1 MFSRITVFFRSKY
14 ESVSAGIHRVIGQC
28 KRYWTALVKAVHA
41 ARDFLAVPSGTNVFE
56 PLTPVLLEP
65 RWSHRYESELLS
77 ALRNDQVRNIAITG
91 EYGAGKSSVIR
102 TFVERHP
109 ELEFAFIS
117 LAAFG
122 KDLDKDADSKMRLVD
137 AASSASNPAGA
148 DTKSREKNNDTDLLT
163 RIEETI
169 VQQLLYAVPS
179 GQLPKTRLK
188 RIIQASLPV
197 IWFRTIFFI
206 LLIVG
211 ALRLYV
217 PAAEKPPKFAPDW
230 LLAWL
235 SMIPDWVAVIV
246 LGLGG
251 IYMMFSGLRLLS
263 VFSIDGFTIK
273 GGKLETTHHGSVLH
287 KNIDEIIYCF
297 ERSKINVVVI
307 EDLDRFGIHDVFTRL
322 REINFIIKQSPQ
334 IRRRVYFLYA
344 LRDELFAVGEKTK
357 FFDLIIPVIP
367 VVNSENSREK
377 MLELLRERQFNGAE
391 LGNGLDYPLLETVC
405 YFIDD
410 MRLIKNIVNEFDMF
424 SSILGAGSGL
434 KLNPNKLFAI
444 IAIRNLHPGE
454 YADLVKRRGAIYE
467 TIHGLS
473 EWRIQQAKRADD
485 AYKALREE
493 RERRAQEIANST
505 AELRTYVWYELLK
518 ASRVVGATHIQVLH
532 GNRFTLNDF
541 VNDDVFEAIFSQ
553 SAQLMMVVIDR
564 HGQANQ
570 SSVTTGTKEILASTS
585 YQKRHDLLQRTLV
598 VIDNEMAEQRIESSR
613 INHQTFR
620 AAAKKSYGE
629 IITQKLNGLD
639 VVSYLMRH
647 GYFDTDYTDYF
658 GYFYAGSLTSE
669 DKNLILGLRGG
680 VSPDVTT
687 VISAPNKVIEK
698 LDADDLNDGR
708 GIIVTLIE
716 YLARCPYTDPDM
728 SERNKLATI
737 LKSGLEDHLDRMA
750 EATEILISGPSSTR
764 FVQAVHAIEPGLF
777 RALLMKTDRF
787 ESVVSKQTLVGAIM
801 DGLEVA
807 QVRQLDHQPYTQIHD
822 TVEGL
827 EDVSRLMPRIEMGDK
842 GWAWMRMPPVRFS
855 NLSDVTHRDDLK
867 NLIKWRCV
875 ELNLH
880 MLSLICRKAE
890 APHSEKAEATYLY
903 KSDHFSNLV
912 TYRRLKALDI
922 EGLDDQLLLSPV
934 EFADV
939 LLSQLGVLDE
949 SAESLS
955 RLLWAIHESSDM
967 GEMDQLFDRTICG
980 FGRLEDVPQPL
991 WAKVLSSDRVSMKRE
1006 AVWTFFSK
1014 VLLAALDEKG
1024 CEQMHMDAF
1033 ASFIKRHALQLQK
1046 ELWETEVSLHQKLQR
1061 YLLASTGIDNKTL
1074 EELFAGHVLDDATIL
1089 DGSFG
1094 LLPKERWEMLVSSSF
1109 LAFTPEIRQRIQA
1122 YNPDLDVPY
1131 LVAHWRQACEQ
1142 IDLSQLSIDMVLRLS
1157 KSRAPTLDEKINLWV
1172 GLPVETSETFDTCKE
1187 AAEEIAKI
1195 CGLANRGTSR
1205 FPSSFAP
1212 LLRKL
1217 AAREGLTSD
1226 QRGEVLIQ
1234 CLPNSSWGETA
1245 LLLGL
1250 LSDEGFTKLSPNVKK
1265 IEVPSSDLN
1274 MRLLGALQLRG
1285 FVGTVTPKSEI
1296 FSATTRPSEMKD
1308 VAASQ

>member
-28 KRYWTALVKAVHA
+28 RRYWTALVKAVQA

-102 TFVERHP
+102 TFVDRHP

-122 KDLDKDADSKMRLVD
+122 KDLDKDANSKMRLVD
-137 AASSASNPAGA
+137 AAASASNPGA
-148 DTKSREKNNDTDLLT
+148 SDQKNTEKKNDSDLLT

-217 PAAEKPPKFAPDW
+217 PAADKPPKFAPDW

-235 SMIPDWVAVIV
+235 SIIPDWVAVIV

-251 IYMMFSGLRLLS
+251 LYMMFSGLKLLS
-263 VFSIDGFTIK
+263 LFSIDGFTIK

-287 KNIDEIIYCF
+287 KSIDEIIYCF

-391 LGNGLDYPLLETVC
+391 LSKGLDYPLLETVC

-434 KLNPNKLFAI
+434 KLDPNKLFAI

-467 TIHGLS
+467 TIHGFS
-473 EWRIQQAKRADD
+473 EWRKQHFKQADD
-485 AYKALREE
+485 AYQVLRVK
-493 RERRAQEIANST
+493 REQRVQDIANST
-505 AELRTYVWYELLK
+505 AELRAYVWLELLK
-518 ASRVVGATHIQVLH
+518 RSGVFGATHVQLQN
-532 GNRFTLNDF
+532 GTRYTLNDF
-541 VNDDVFEAIFSQ
+541 VNDHGFEAIFSQ
-553 SAQLMMVVIDR
+553 TAQLLMIAVD
-564 HGQANQ
+564 GQGRTYSQ
-570 SSVTTGTKEILASTS
+570 SSAAVSPKELLTSTS

-598 VIDNEMAEQRIESSR
+598 DIDNEMAEQRIESSR

-620 AAAKKSYGE
+620 TAAKKSYGE

-639 VVSYLMRH
+639 VVIYLMRH

-687 VISAPNKVIEK
+687 VISAPNKVVEK
-698 LDADDLNDGR
+698 LDTDDLNDGR
-708 GIIVTLIE
+708 GIIVALIE
-716 YLARCPYTDPDM
+716 YLVSRPYTDPDM
-728 SERNKLATI
+728 SHERNKLATI
-737 LKSGLEDHLDRMA
+737 FKSGLDAHLGRMA
-750 EATEILISGPSSTR
+750 EAVEILISGPNSAR
-764 FVQAVHAIEPGLF
+764 FIQAVHAIEPGLF
-777 RALLMKTDRF
+777 RALLVKADCF
-787 ESVVSKQTLVGAIM
+787 ESVVSKQTLIGGIM

-807 QVRQLDHQPYTQIHD
+807 QVKQLNLQPPTQIHD
-822 TVEGL
+822 IVEAL
-827 EDVSRLMPRIEMGDK
+827 EDVSHLMPGLEVGEK
-842 GWAWMRMPPVRFS
+842 GWASLRERPIRLS
-855 NLSDVTHRDDLK
+855 NLSDATHLDDLK
-867 NLIKWRCV
+867 KLIKWRCV

-880 MLSLICRKAE
+880 TLSLICRKAE
-890 APHSEKAEATYLY
+890 APYSEKVETTYLD
-903 KSDHFSNLV
+903 KSDHGTNLV

-922 EGLDDQLLLSPV
+922 ESLDEQLLLLPE

-939 LLSQLGVLDE
+939 LLTQLGVLDE

-955 RLLWAIHESSDM
+955 RLLWAIHESSYM
-967 GEMDQLFDRTICG
+967 GKMDQLFDRTICG
-980 FGRLEDVPQPL
+980 FERLEDVPQPL
-991 WAKVLSSDRVSMKRE
+991 WVKVLLSERVSMKPE
-1006 AVWTFFSK
+1006 AVWTFFGK

-1033 ASFIKRHALQLQK
+1033 ASFITHHARPLQK
-1046 ELWETEVSLHQKLQR
+1046 DLWETEVSLHPKLQK
-1061 YLLASTGIDNKTL
+1061 YLLASTGVDNKTL
-1074 EELFAGHVLDDATIL
+1074 EVLFAGLVLNDAAIL

-1094 LLPKERWEMLVSSSF
+1094 LLPKERWEMLATSTF

-1122 YNPDLDVPY
+1122 YNADLDAPF
-1131 LVAHWRQACEQ
+1131 LVAHWGQAREQ

-1157 KSRAPTLDEKINLWV
+1157 KSHAPTLDEKINLWA
-1172 GLPVETSETFDTCKE
+1172 GLPVDTFDACKE
-1187 AAEEIAKI
+1187 AGEEISRI
-1195 CGLANRGTSR
+1195 CLLANRGSSR
-1205 FPSSFAP
+1205 FPSSFVP

-1217 AAREGLTSD
+1217 ATQQGLTSD
-1226 QRGEVLIQ
+1226 QCAEMLIQ
-1234 CLPNSSWGETA
+1234 CLPSSSWGETA

-1274 MRLLGALQLRG
+1274 MRLLGALQARG
-1285 FVGTVTPKSEI
+1285 FVGTVTPKSES
-1296 FSATTRPSEMKD
+1296 FSATTRPSEMKG
-1308 VAASQ
+1308 VEASQ